1 MKVSRKSTKFQLT
14 ATVAILALGI
24 SSQASAQVFP
34 SFTVDPNGAFGA
46 VGGPHQGPFQADF
59 ITGNSS
65 TLVTTSGSPTAHG
78 AGWVNLSS
86 FVNAGS
92 NVLATTSGLNNSWQM
107 WAEFTYDVSLTG
119 GAYAKPGSTYNVTN
133 LNVAFWADPSI
144 ATPTRFTSASN
155 SGEAAT
161 VAHGTDAFQFG
172 SADLIVGTANI
183 NALGGTG
190 FNSTNSFN
198 LLNPAGTSLFTAP
211 VPFYNVQFDEFNN
224 TTQGVFTDPAGR
236 FIALNQTSGGVDF
249 NRVQVPEPASLALLG
264 IGMLGI
270 FGSRRFANRKI

>member
-1 MKVSRKSTKFQLT
+1 MRLSRKSTKFQLT

-24 SSQASAQVFP
+24 SSQASAQAFP

-46 VGGPHQGPFQADF
+46 VGGPHQGPFKADF

-172 SADLIVGTANI
+172 SADLIVGVANI
-183 NALGGTG
+183 NTLGGTS
-190 FNSTNSFN
+190 FNSTNNF
-198 LLNPAGTSLFTAP
+198 LLNDAGTSLFPNPAP
-211 VPFYNVQFDEFNN
+211 FHTIQSNEFNN
-224 TTQGVFTDPAGR
+224 TTQGVFIDPQGR
-236 FIALNQTSGGVDF
+236 FIALNETSGGVDF
-249 NRVQVPEPASLALLG
+249 NLSPIPEPETYAMLLAGLG
-264 IGMLGI
+264 LMGFMT
-270 FGSRRFANRKI
+270 RRRKSS

>member
-1 MKVSRKSTKFQLT
+1 MRLSRKSTKFQLT

-24 SSQASAQVFP
+24 SSQASAQAFP

-46 VGGPHQGPFQADF
+46 VGGPHQGPFKADF

-172 SADLIVGTANI
+172 SADLIVGVANI
-183 NALGGTG
+183 NTLGGTS
-190 FNSTNSFN
+190 FNSTNNF
-198 LLNPAGTSLFTAP
+198 LLNDAGTSLFPNPAP
-211 VPFYNVQFDEFNN
+211 FHTIQSNEFNN
-224 TTQGVFTDPAGR
+224 TTQGVFIDPQGR
-236 FIALNQTSGGVDF
+236 FIALNETSGGVDF
-249 NRVQVPEPASLALLG
+249 NPSHIPEPETYAMLLAGLG
-264 IGMLGI
+264 LMGFMT
-270 FGSRRFANRKI
+270 RRRKSS

>member
-1 MKVSRKSTKFQLT
+1 MRLSRKSTKFQLT
-14 ATVAILALGI
+14 ASVAILALGI
-24 SSQASAQVFP
+24 SSQASAQAFP

-144 ATPTRFTSASN
+144 ASPTRFTSASN

-172 SADLIVGTANI
+172 SADLIVGVANI
-183 NALGGTG
+183 NTLGGTS
-190 FNSTNSFN
+190 FNSTNNFT
-198 LLNPAGTSLFTAP
+198 LFEQGTSLFPGP
-211 VPFYNVQFDEFNN
+211 VPFHTILSNEFNN
-224 TTQGVFTDPAGR
+224 TTQGVFIDPQGR
-236 FIALNQTSGGVDF
+236 FIALNETSGGVDF
-249 NRVQVPEPASLALLG
+249 NLSPIPEPETYAMLLAGLG
-264 IGMLGI
+264 LMGFMT
-270 FGSRRFANRKI
+270 RRRKSS

>member
-107 WAEFTYDVSLTG
+107 WAEFSYDVSLTG

-161 VAHGTDAFQFG
+161 VAHGVDAFQIG
-172 SADLIVGTANI
+172 SANLIVGVANI
-183 NALGGTG
+183 NTLGGTS
-190 FNSTNSFN
+190 FNSTNNF
-198 LLNPAGTSLFTAP
+198 LLNDAGTSLFPNPAP
-211 VPFYNVQFDEFNN
+211 FHTIQSNEFNN
-224 TTQGVFTDPAGR
+224 TTQGVFIDPQGT
-236 FIALNQTSGGVDF
+236 FIALNETSGGVDF
-249 NRVQVPEPASLALLG
+249 NLSPIPEPETYAMLLAGLG
-264 IGMLGI
+264 LMGFMT
-270 FGSRRFANRKI
+270 RRRKSS

>member
-1 MKVSRKSTKFQLT
+1 MTLSRKSTKFQLT

-24 SSQASAQVFP
+24 SSQASAQAFP

-65 TLVTTSGSPTAHG
+65 TLVTTAGSPTAHG

-172 SADLIVGTANI
+172 SADLIVGVANI
-183 NALGGTG
+183 NALGGTS
-190 FNSTNSFN
+190 FNSTNNF
-198 LLNPAGTSLFTAP
+198 LLNEVGTSLFPDPAP
-211 VPFYNVQFDEFNN
+211 FHTIQSNEFNN
-224 TTQGVFTDPAGR
+224 TTQGVFIDPQGR
-236 FIALNQTSGGVDF
+236 FIALNETSGGVDF
-249 NRVQVPEPASLALLG
+249 NLSPIPEPETYAMLLAGLGLMGFMARRRKAS
-264 IGMLGI
+264 
-270 FGSRRFANRKI
+270 